1 MDGATAPE
9 PGLTAL
15 TAALRSSLDSLN
27 EALALARL
35 LRSYSSAMVSTDS
48 RNETAQAAS
57 SLLAPSMTGLSQA
70 LALFDAAVALID
82 LDSLGADPVVR
93 AHRYRLDRTKARAH
107 TLLSPEEESLL
118 AELADSGPLAWSR
131 LHGNLTSQIVVEFK
145 GEKLPM
151 AKLQT
156 MGRDPDPEVRREAY
170 QAEQAA
176 WKENETAL
184 VAAMNSVKGH
194 SVRVNA
200 RRGWPKPLDE
210 AVFTNAIDRTILDAM
225 MAAAHESFP
234 DFRRFFRAKA
244 RLLGHGGG
252 LPWWDLYAPL
262 GRFKT
267 WPYAEGCEFVVRHFR
282 TYSDKLADFTQMTF
296 DQNWVD
302 AEPRAGKRGG
312 AYCTGL
318 TPGVS
323 RVFMNYEPSFL
334 SVSTLAHE
342 LGHAYHGLCLRER
355 TELQSSLPMTLAETA
370 SIFCETLI
378 KQAALAEAHGDER
391 MALLDATLMGPTGVV
406 VDITSRF
413 LFEQEVCERRSEREL
428 SAAELC
434 DAMRRAQVATYGD
447 GLDPEWLHPYA
458 WAGKPHYYA
467 RDFYNFPYMFGLLFG
482 LGLYEVYRAEPNGFH
497 ERYDALLSDTGMA
510 SALELGQ
517 RFGIDLRESDFWRR
531 SLATVRKD
539 IDDFVSLAS

>member
-1 MDGATAPE
+1 
-9 PGLTAL
+9 
-15 TAALRSSLDSLN
+15 
-27 EALALARL
+27 
-35 LRSYSSAMVSTDS
+35 VSTDS
-48 RNETAQAAS
+48 RNEAAQAAS
-57 SLLAPSMTGLSQA
+57 SLLAPSMTRLSQA
-70 LALFDAAVALID
+70 SAIFDAAVALID
-82 LDSLGADPVVR
+82 LDALESDPVVQ
-93 AHRYRLDRTKARAH
+93 AHRYRLERAKARAH

-131 LHGNLTSQIVVEFK
+131 LQGNLTSQIVVEFK
-145 GEKLPM
+145 GKKLPM
-151 AKLQT
+151 AKQQT
-156 MGRDPDPEVRREAY
+156 MGRDPDPDVRREAY
-170 QAEQAA
+170 HAEQAA
-176 WKENETAL
+176 WKANETAL
-184 VAAMNSVKGH
+184 AAAMNSVKGH

-210 AVFTNAIDRTILDAM
+210 AVFANAIDHEILDAM
-225 MAAAHESFP
+225 LAAAHESFP

-244 RLLGHGGG
+244 RLLGHSGG

-262 GRFKT
+262 GRFKS
-267 WPYAEGCEFVVRHFR
+267 WPYDEGCAFVVRHFR
-282 TYSDKLADFTQMTF
+282 TYSDKLADFAQMTF
-296 DQNWVD
+296 DKNWVD

-323 RVFMNYEPSFL
+323 RIFMNYEPSFL

-342 LGHAYHGLCLRER
+342 LGHAYHGVCLRER
-355 TELQSSLPMTLAETA
+355 TELQSALPMTLAETA
-370 SIFCETLI
+370 SIFCETLV
-378 KQAALAEAHGDER
+378 KQAALAEAEGDER
-391 MALLDATLMGPTGVV
+391 LALLDATLMGPTGVV

-413 LFEQEVCERRSEREL
+413 LFEQEVCERRADREL

-434 DAMRRAQVATYGD
+434 DAMRRAQLATYGD
-447 GLDPEWLHPYA
+447 GLDSEWLHPYA

-482 LGLYEVYRAEPNGFH
+482 LGLYEVFRAEPVGFH
-497 ERYDALLSDTGMA
+497 DRYDALLADTGMA

-517 RFGIDLRESDFWRR
+517 RFGIDLRETDFWRR